1 MKKLFIRI
9 CMLLFAVSLLP
20 LSACVELRNT
30 TGYVETTET
39 GIPTPI
45 AAESASGTETV
56 SDTDTTLSETVS
68 SGTENDETIRFETR
82 APETEMAETSTAAVE
97 KPETDAPIVAA
108 EESMQETTA
117 PPAATAVNVDVD
129 LTALSSTMVYAEVF
143 NMMMNP
149 NDYIGKTIKMH
160 GSFAIGYSNNA
171 DGTMNTESIVFAC
184 VIADATA
191 CCSQGIEFVLSGE
204 HTYPDDYPALS
215 SEITVV
221 GTFTTYEEYGMLYCT
236 LTDAVMEG

>member
-1 MKKLFIRI
+1 MKKMCIRV
-9 CMLLFAVSLLP
+9 CMLLLTASLLS

-30 TGYVETTET
+30 TGYVATTET

-56 SDTDTTLSETVS
+56 SDTDTTLSETAS
-68 SGTENDETIRFETR
+68 YG
-82 APETEMAETSTAAVE
+82 
-97 KPETDAPIVAA
+97 
-108 EESMQETTA
+108 
-117 PPAATAVNVDVD
+117 TAVNVDVD

-143 NMMMNP
+143 NMMMDSNA
-149 NDYIGKTIKMH
+149 YVGKTIKMR

-184 VIADATA
+184 VIADTTA

-204 HTYPDDYPALS
+204 HTYPDDYPALG